1 MSRRWRTS
9 FALLALLALAGLGPV
24 PAEAAPQVREEKAAG
39 LVFLVPH
46 NAEVTTH
53 LGEADDVSVVAITR
67 REEVLLLTVY
77 RGRQRPRERAAL
89 DRHVT
94 AFERE
99 ISAQGK
105 FSVRKFRQDLLDG
118 KRPGREVLYT
128 WMNRPH
134 KAQIVSA
141 RTSSM
146 TVVTGWTRPADRPTD
161 FAVRVLS
168 TLREE

>member
-1 MSRRWRTS
+1 MMAWVAGVLAVWLTGGA
-9 FALLALLALAGLGPV
+9 ALSNTQL
-24 PAEAAPQVREEKAAG
+24 REEKAAG

-77 RGRQRPRERAAL
+77 RGRERPRERRAL

-99 ISAQGK
+99 ISSQGK
-105 FSVRKFRQDLLDG
+105 FSVRKFRAELMDA
-118 KRPGREVLYT
+118 KRPGREILYT
-128 WMNRPH
+128 WLRRPH
-134 KAQIVSA
+134 KAQIVAA

-146 TVVTGWTRPADRPTD
+146 TVVTAWTRPADRRTD
-161 FAVRVLS
+161 FSLKVLS
-168 TLREE
+168 TIREE

>member
-1 MSRRWRTS
+1 MMAWIAGVM
-9 FALLALLALAGLGPV
+9 ALWLTGGAALS
-24 PAEAAPQVREEKAAG
+24 APQVREEKAAG

-77 RGRQRPRERAAL
+77 RGRDRPRERTAL

-99 ISAQGK
+99 IADQGK
-105 FSVRKFRQDLLDG
+105 FTVRKFRQELMEG

-128 WMNRPH
+128 WLRRPH
-134 KAQIVSA
+134 KAQIVAA

-146 TVVTGWTRPADRPTD
+146 TVVTGWTRPADRRTD
-161 FAVRVLS
+161 FAVKVLS
-168 TLREE
+168 SLREE

>member
-1 MSRRWRTS
+1 MAWVAGVLAVWLTGGV
-9 FALLALLALAGLGPV
+9 ALSSPEL
-24 PAEAAPQVREEKAAG
+24 REEKAAG

-67 REEVLLLTVY
+67 REEVLILTVY
-77 RGRQRPRERAAL
+77 RGRDRPRERKAL

-105 FSVRKFRQDLLDG
+105 FSVRKFRSELMEA
-118 KRPGREVLYT
+118 KRPGREILYT
-128 WMNRPH
+128 WLHRPH
-134 KAQIVSA
+134 KAQIVAA
-141 RTSSM
+141 RTASM
-146 TVVTGWTRPADRPTD
+146 TVVTGWTRPADRRTD
-161 FAVRVLS
+161 FSVKVLAS
-168 TLREE
+168 IREE